1 MSKIKDLAAKLADCG
16 DGNADFDLIEELS
29 NERLKV

>member
-1 MSKIKDLAAKLADCG
+1 MSKIKDLAAELADAG